1 MEVWH
6 HRWHHRQVHKTTLY
20 LSEELRRAV
29 AAAAR
34 RRGVS
39 EATVIREAI
48 AAAVGEER
56 PAPRAGLF
64 SSDVL
69 MARDVDSHLAGFGE
83 R

>member
-1 MEVWH
+1 M
-6 HRWHHRQVHKTTLY
+6 HKTTVY
-20 LSEELRRAV
+20 LSDDLRKAL

-39 EATVIREAI
+39 EAAVIREAI
-48 AAAVGEER
+48 AAAVADER
-56 PAPRAGLF
+56 PTPRPALF

-69 MARDVDSHLAGFGE
+69 LARDVDTHLAGFGE

>member
-1 MEVWH
+1 MGLM
-6 HRWHHRQVHKTTLY
+6 HKTTLY
-20 LSEELRRAV
+20 LPDELRRAV

-39 EATVIREAI
+39 EAAVIRDAI
-48 AAAVGEER
+48 AATLVTER
-56 PAPRAGLF
+56 PTPRAALF

-69 MARDVDSHLAGFGE
+69 MARNVDDHLAWFGE

>member
-1 MEVWH
+1 MN
-6 HRWHHRQVHKTTLY
+6 KTTVY
-20 LSEELRRAV
+20 LSDGLRRAV

-48 AAAVGEER
+48 AAAVAEER
-56 PAPRAGLF
+56 PAPKAALF
-64 SSDVL
+64 ASDVL